1 MELPFDVIDT
11 HVHLYPDKIAE
22 KVTTALGAKFGNPPT
37 FVATVASCE
46 AFSAKSGIPLSIN
59 LPVATAPDQVD
70 PINRWARGIR
80 GPRVLSLAALHPDS
94 ANRAAIIGKLAED
107 GFRGIKFHPEYQL
120 FRFNDPKMDEVWDAM
135 SETGLVAYLHA
146 GGERVFE
153 PPFHSSP
160 REVVELNRRFPKLK
174 IAAAHLGG
182 FRMWDEAERELCGAD
197 VYLDLSHALLWMP
210 DEQLLRIVRKHG
222 VERILFGSDA
232 PWQDP
237 RDVLAAFLRLPFT
250 DEERAMILAQNARRL
265 FRMGGES

>member
-1 MELPFDVIDT
+1 MDFDVIDT
-11 HVHLYPDKIAE
+11 HVHLYPDKIAG
-22 KVTTALGAKFGNPPT
+22 KVTAALGAKFGNPPA
-37 FVATVASCE
+37 FVATVSACE
-46 AFSAKSGIPLSIN
+46 AFAEKSGVPLSIN
-59 LPVATAPDQVD
+59 LPVATTPDQVD
-70 PINRWARGIR
+70 PINRWARTIR
-80 GPRVLSLAALHPDS
+80 GSRVLSLAALHPDS
-94 ANRAAIIGKLAED
+94 ANRAAIIERLAAD

-135 SETGLVAYLHA
+135 SETRLVAYLHA

-160 REVVELNRRFPKLK
+160 REVAELSRRFPKLR

-182 FRMWDEAERELCGAD
+182 FRMWDETERELCGAD
-197 VYLDLSHALLWMP
+197 IYLDLSHALLWMP
-210 DEQLLRIVRKHG
+210 DEQLMRIVRKHG

-237 RDVLAAFLRLPFT
+237 RDVLAAFLKLPFT